1 MIKKLKIVVV
11 GLGYVGLANAIM
23 LAQHNSV
30 IGLDIDQKKI
40 NKLKN
45 KISPIEDADIEQFL
59 TNNQLDLSFDL
70 YSDKYFSDAD
80 FIVVATPT
88 DYDYKKNNFD
98 TSSVEQI
105 IERVLPKSANS
116 LVIIKSTIPLGFTKK
131 INNTHRTNRI
141 IFSPEFLREGF
152 ALHDNLYPSRI
163 IVTDNNPKSG
173 SFLKVLKKGVF
184 IKNVRCLKVPP
195 DEAEAIKLFSNTY
208 LAMRIAFFNELDSFA
223 LKKGLNTKKI
233 IDGVSLDP
241 RIGKNYNN
249 PSFGYG
255 GYCLP
260 KDTKQLL
267 SNYRSVPQSLI
278 KAVIK
283 SNEIRQDFI
292 SKYIAQK
299 NPKCVGIFRLV
310 MKKESDNIRESS
322 LLWIL
327 KDIKSKGIN
336 VIVYEPL
343 IREKSIFNCKVIKS
357 IKQLKS
363 ESEIILTNRF
373 DPILNDVKD
382 KVFTRDVFG
391 GDI

>member
-70 YSDKYFSDAD
+70 YSDKYFSDSD

-88 DYDYKKNNFD
+88 DYDSKKNNFN

-173 SFLKVLKKGVF
+173 SFLKVLKKSVF

-208 LAMRIAFFNELDSFA
+208 LAIRIAFFNELDSFA

-283 SNEIRQDFI
+283 SNEIRKDFI
-292 SKYIAQK
+292 SKYIAQR
-299 NPKCVGIFRLV
+299 NPKCVGIL
-310 MKKESDNIRESS
+310 D
-322 LLWIL
+322 
-327 KDIKSKGIN
+327 
-336 VIVYEPL
+336 
-343 IREKSIFNCKVIKS
+343 
-357 IKQLKS
+357 
-363 ESEIILTNRF
+363 
-373 DPILNDVKD
+373 
-382 KVFTRDVFG
+382 
-391 GDI
+391 